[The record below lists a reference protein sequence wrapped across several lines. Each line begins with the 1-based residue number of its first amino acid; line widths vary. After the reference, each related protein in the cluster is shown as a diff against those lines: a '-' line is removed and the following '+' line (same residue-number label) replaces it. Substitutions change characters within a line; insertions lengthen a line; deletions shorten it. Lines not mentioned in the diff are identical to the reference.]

1 MSSDFNVN
9 NISYR
14 FYCDKLV
21 SMDLSNNLIIES
33 SNNNIELK
41 ANNQNITFNNNSVF
55 NYGLTLNNRDLSNI
69 INIAGN
75 TLNIDTLFVTDIT
88 NSQATIDDYN
98 SINNGY
104 IRATI
109 IGYNPSILNDISGRS
124 DAYFTYINVSGGDSS
139 FNNSVYI
146 KNILGVSGATTI
158 SNDLIVNGTSY
169 VTLYNAIS
177 NYIANIKEE
186 LSSNKILTLDLS
198 ATNIS
203 VSNELVVNKT
213 SFLNNI
219 SIYGQLLDNV
229 LKVPHDFTIDPSGHD
244 NASGTLIINGD
255 LIVYGNRTTI
265 GSNIIEISDITLS
278 VATNLMNAND
288 LYNNNAGLDISN
300 VASIKYDG
308 TNWNFI
314 GGQLT
319 VENKKVS
326 LDVSLVALKTSTE
339 ISLNSLNSYF
349 DLSYRQL
356 KNNLD
361 NSYNAT
367 YNRNQIDA
375 SFLLK
380 SDFDI
385 SLLSFN
391 NNLDISYVNLLTF
404 DASFS
409 ALKTYLDSSYILKST
424 SVKGAYNRIG
434 QIIQGKVI
442 ANYQG
447 AGTSVSINYEGNIVA
462 IGTDY
467 TNSNGLDTGANVRV
481 YKYNSNSW
489 TLIGDNIDSE
499 TTTVY
504 NGNSISLNYNGTIL
518 AIGAIDNNAVR
529 AHVRVYRYVNDSSWI
544 KISQTIDCIGN
555 WEIYGFSISL
565 NSSGTIVAI
574 GGPMDN
580 GGVRVFQY
588 IMDGSWTQLGID
600 FEDARLG
607 RYVSLNA
614 DGTIIAVGTPNKN
627 SRGEAIVYRYND
639 ISWIQISQT
648 ISGMVYTDPFYGW
661 INDRTGTSV
670 SLNAS
675 GDILAVSSPNSSIYG
690 YNSGLVRVYKY
701 VSDGSWIQ
709 LGQNNDMVGDVRT
722 NSQNNPIGDNLG
734 YSVSLN
740 YSGNIIAV
748 GAPSNSINSGS
759 SGAIRV
765 YKYNEIGWVRLDF
778 NINVLD
784 TYANTFFGTS
794 VALNAEGNRV
804 IVNAPTAPYSIG
816 YSIVYDN
823 VSSGNIIDNSLN
835 FLRTKLDLS
844 YVLKSTFE
852 ASYNSLKDQIE
863 ISFGT
868 IRLNSLDTSSISV
881 DTINTKHFTQRFNN
895 ILWNQIGLDISN
907 GPPLTNNNKKV
918 AISNDGKVVAL
929 SSSSHSDISKGRVY
943 VYELSYNQ
951 ASYSWTRLG
960 LSSEIIVGLSND
972 DQFGWDIALS
982 SDGRVVAGS
991 SILSDASGNNCGQVR
1006 LFELSNN
1013 NVWRQKGS
1021 VINGPRAGSES
1032 GYSISLAGNGNR
1044 IAIGAWK
1051 DNSNGTN
1058 AGAVRVYDFSASIN
1072 DWRQQGQTIA
1082 GVSGY
1087 FEGYATA
1094 LSLDGQTLASAS
1106 TLPISISGG
1115 TISTSG
1121 GYVIHSFTNVGTS
1134 TFRPSFSGTVE
1145 VLIVG
1150 GGGGGGPNI
1159 GGGGG
1164 GGGVIWI
1171 PATNVS
1177 ADTSYSIVVGAGGA
1191 SGTNGQNSTAFTAIA
1206 AGGGTSGQFANGVGT
1221 AGGSGG
1227 GAAGNH
1233 GSTLNQGGGVSNVST
1248 LGTNSGFIYGCS
1260 GGNMT
1265 TARLDTAASGYS
1277 TRGAGG
1283 GGAGPNGTGKALD
1296 TNSNIFGDT
1305 GQTGAGSGGLGY
1317 SSAILGT
1324 SYYWAGGGGGG
1335 AYTSGVS
1342 SVGGYGGWGGGGGG
1356 ASYQGTGGPGGG
1368 FALNSGSPG
1377 ANGPHTSGGAGG
1389 ANTGGGGGG
1398 GSHVTG
1404 PGGTGGSGI
1413 VIIRYLASNITRGLV
1428 KTFTISGT
1436 TWTPKGTIN
1445 GSDISFGRAIK
1456 LSDNGNVIVIGA
1468 PGYNIPPVTN
1478 STSSSSFAISA
1489 TSLTRDQHITT
1500 AASVPGR
1507 TLGSILNVS
1516 EKETVRLI
1524 MEANTSDVYIGARR
1538 RATSTNATGR
1548 TSLDWEWVSG
1558 DVWDYQNFQAG
1569 DPNNLTYTALIMWG
1583 WGGAGDWY
1591 NATGNFVMKAIY
1603 KTTTVT
1609 TTTITNSIP
1618 NVGQAYVYSYVGGTT
1633 WTQIG
1638 QAIQGL
1644 SGGDEFGSSVSI
1656 SNDGSIISVGS
1667 DNNSSNRGHV
1677 RVFLYANNYWN
1688 QVSNTLSGKTASSK
1702 AGIHA
1707 LSGDGT
1713 TLIQTNNTYNSVY
1726 GINKTL
1732 VLNAPMTTISGN
1744 LIVLGNIS
1752 VNSLDIS
1759 INHSYSSNGYS
1770 YKIFESS
1777 LNTAIMKEY
1786 YSDVTSTRHLKVQI
1800 TGNGYITNRNN
1811 SYKAI
1816 SDSRLKENIQDS
1828 GPKLEDLL
1836 KVRVV
1841 NYNLKGSDPTKYI
1854 GVLAQE
1860 LEDVFPNLVTELE
1873 PSPKD
1878 IQDGNTIK
1886 YKAVNYSSFDVLL
1899 IKALQEQNAILKNIE
1914 KRIVALED
1922 ELDDN

>member
-1 MSSDFNVN
+1 MSNDFNVN
-9 NISYR
+9 HISYR

-41 ANNQNITFNNNSVF
+41 SANKTISFNNNSVF

-75 TLNIDTLFVTDIT
+75 TLNIDTLFVTDIS

-98 SINNGY
+98 SINYGY
-104 IRATI
+104 IRATT

-169 VTLYNAIS
+169 VTLYNAIN

-186 LSSNKILTLDLS
+186 LSSNKILTQDLS

-219 SIYGQLLDNV
+219 SIYGQLMDNV

-265 GSNIIEISDITLS
+265 NSNIVEISDITLS

-326 LDVSLVALKTSTE
+326 LDVSLVALKTSSIT
-339 ISLNSLNSYF
+339 SLNSLNSYF

-391 NNLDISYVNLLTF
+391 NDLDISYVNLLTF

-409 ALKTYLDSSYILKST
+409 ALKTSLDASYILKST
-424 SVKGAYNRIG
+424 S
-434 QIIQGKVI
+434 
-442 ANYQG
+442 
-447 AGTSVSINYEGNIVA
+447 
-462 IGTDY
+462 
-467 TNSNGLDTGANVRV
+467 TN
-481 YKYNSNSW
+481 
-489 TLIGDNIDSE
+489 
-499 TTTVY
+499 
-504 NGNSISLNYNGTIL
+504 
-518 AIGAIDNNAVR
+518 
-529 AHVRVYRYVNDSSWI
+529 
-544 KISQTIDCIGN
+544 
-555 WEIYGFSISL
+555 
-565 NSSGTIVAI
+565 
-574 GGPMDN
+574 
-580 GGVRVFQY
+580 
-588 IMDGSWTQLGID
+588 
-600 FEDARLG
+600 
-607 RYVSLNA
+607 
-614 DGTIIAVGTPNKN
+614 
-627 SRGEAIVYRYND
+627 
-639 ISWIQISQT
+639 
-648 ISGMVYTDPFYGW
+648 
-661 INDRTGTSV
+661 
-670 SLNAS
+670 
-675 GDILAVSSPNSSIYG
+675 
-690 YNSGLVRVYKY
+690 
-701 VSDGSWIQ
+701 
-709 LGQNNDMVGDVRT
+709 
-722 NSQNNPIGDNLG
+722 
-734 YSVSLN
+734 
-740 YSGNIIAV
+740 
-748 GAPSNSINSGS
+748 INS
-759 SGAIRV
+759 
-765 YKYNEIGWVRLDF
+765 
-778 NINVLD
+778 
-784 TYANTFFGTS
+784 
-794 VALNAEGNRV
+794 
-804 IVNAPTAPYSIG
+804 
-816 YSIVYDN
+816 
-823 VSSGNIIDNSLN
+823 IDNSLN
-835 FLRTKLDLS
+835 FLRDKLDLS

-852 ASYNSLKDQIE
+852 TSYNDLKSKIE
-863 ISFGT
+863 ASFNSIKLT
-868 IRLNSLDTSSISV
+868 SLDTSSISV

-943 VYELSYNQ
+943 VYELTYNQ

-960 LSSEIIVGLSND
+960 LSSEILVGLSND

-1021 VINGPRAGSES
+1021 VINGPRAASES
-1032 GYSISLAGNGNR
+1032 GYSISLTGNGNR

-1058 AGAVRVYDFSASIN
+1058 AGAVRVYDFSAN
-1072 DWRQQGQTIA
+1072 VDDWRQQGQTIA
-1082 GVSGY
+1082 GVSGS

-1106 TLPISISGG
+1106 ILEASRNIIGIGGSIS
-1115 TISTSG
+1115 TIG
-1121 GYVIHSFTNVGTS
+1121 GYIIHSFTNVGTS
-1134 TFRPSFSGTVE
+1134 TFRPSFSGSVE

-1150 GGGGGGPNI
+1150 GGGGGARNL

-1171 PATNVS
+1171 PSVNVS
-1177 ADTSYSIVVGAGGA
+1177 VDTSYTVVVGAGGA
-1191 SGTNGQNSTAFTAIA
+1191 SVTKGNNSSVFDASA
-1206 AGGGTSGQFANGVGT
+1206 AGGGAGGLLYDTGGS
-1221 AGGSGG
+1221 GGSGG
-1227 GAAGNH
+1227 GAPGAQWVVASGGTSTGN
-1233 GSTLNQGGGVSNVST
+1233 T
-1248 LGTNSGFIYGCS
+1248 LGPNSGYIYGYS
-1260 GGNMT
+1260 GGRT
-1265 TARLDTAASGYS
+1265 TTIRNGAIK
-1277 TRGAGG
+1277 GAGG
-1283 GGAGPNGTGKALD
+1283 GGAGGIGAD
-1296 TNSNIFGDT
+1296 TPTSILGDT
-1305 GQTGAGSGGLGY
+1305 GQTGAGSGGVGIVN
-1317 SSAILGT
+1317 AILG
-1324 SYYWAGGGGGG
+1324 SNYYWAGGGGGG
-1335 AYTSGVS
+1335 AYIDQS
-1342 SVGGYGGWGGGGGG
+1342 GGWGGLGGGGGG
-1356 ASYQGTGGPGGG
+1356 GGNSGGG
-1368 FALNSGSPG
+1368 IGGILAFNNNNG
-1377 ANGPHTSGGAGG
+1377 ANGGTGNNSSGGGGSGG

-1398 GSHVTG
+1398 AAYGTG
-1404 PGGTGGSGI
+1404 LGGTGGSGI
-1413 VIIRYLASNITRGLV
+1413 VVIRYLASYITRGLV

-1436 TWTPKGTIN
+1436 TWTPKGTIP
-1445 GSDISFGRAIK
+1445 GSDISFGRALK
-1456 LSDNGNVIVIGA
+1456 LSGNGNAIVVGA
-1468 PGYNIPPVTN
+1468 PGY
-1478 STSSSSFAISA
+1478 
-1489 TSLTRDQHITT
+1489 
-1500 AASVPGR
+1500 
-1507 TLGSILNVS
+1507 LN
-1516 EKETVRLI
+1516 
-1524 MEANTSDVYIGARR
+1524 
-1538 RATSTNATGR
+1538 
-1548 TSLDWEWVSG
+1548 
-1558 DVWDYQNFQAG
+1558 NF
-1569 DPNNLTYTALIMWG
+1569 
-1583 WGGAGDWY
+1583 
-1591 NATGNFVMKAIY
+1591 
-1603 KTTTVT
+1603 
-1609 TTTITNSIP
+1609 ITNI
-1618 NVGQAYVYSYVGGTT
+1618 GQAYVYGFQGGTT
-1633 WTQIG
+1633 WTQLG
-1638 QAIQGL
+1638 QTIQGIV
-1644 SGGDEFGSSVSI
+1644 GGDEFGSSVSI
-1656 SNDGSIISVGS
+1656 SNDGTIISVGS

-1677 RVFLYANNYWN
+1677 RVFAYANNYWN
-1688 QVSNTLSGKTASSK
+1688 QVSNAIDGKTASSR

-1713 TLIQTNNTYNSVY
+1713 TLIQSNNTYNSVY

-1744 LIVLGNIS
+1744 LIVMGAIS

-1759 INHSYSSNGYS
+1759 RTHIYSNNGYS
-1770 YKIFESS
+1770 YKICDLS
-1777 LNTAIMKEY
+1777 LSTAIMKEY
-1786 YSDVTSTRHLKVQI
+1786 YSDVTSSRHLKVQI
-1800 TGNGYITNRNN
+1800 TGNGYIANRTN
-1811 SYKAI
+1811 SYSSL

-1914 KRIVALED
+1914 KRIVTLED

>member
-1 MSSDFNVN
+1 MSNDFNVN
-9 NISYR
+9 HISYR

-33 SNNNIELK
+33 SNNNIEFK
-41 ANNQNITFNNNSVF
+41 SANQTISFNNNSVF

-75 TLNIDTLFVTDIT
+75 TLNIDTLFVTDIS
-88 NSQATIDDYN
+88 NSQATIVDYN
-98 SINNGY
+98 SINYGY
-104 IRATI
+104 IRATT

-169 VTLYNAIS
+169 VTLYNAIN

-265 GSNIIEISDITLS
+265 NSNIIEISDITLS

-326 LDVSLVALKTSTE
+326 LDVSLVALTTSSIT
-339 ISLNSLNSYF
+339 SLNSLNSYF

-391 NNLDISYVNLLTF
+391 NDLDISYVNLLTF

-409 ALKTYLDSSYILKST
+409 ALKTYLDASYILKST
-424 SVKGAYNRIG
+424 S
-434 QIIQGKVI
+434 
-442 ANYQG
+442 
-447 AGTSVSINYEGNIVA
+447 
-462 IGTDY
+462 
-467 TNSNGLDTGANVRV
+467 TN
-481 YKYNSNSW
+481 
-489 TLIGDNIDSE
+489 
-499 TTTVY
+499 
-504 NGNSISLNYNGTIL
+504 
-518 AIGAIDNNAVR
+518 
-529 AHVRVYRYVNDSSWI
+529 
-544 KISQTIDCIGN
+544 
-555 WEIYGFSISL
+555 
-565 NSSGTIVAI
+565 
-574 GGPMDN
+574 
-580 GGVRVFQY
+580 
-588 IMDGSWTQLGID
+588 
-600 FEDARLG
+600 
-607 RYVSLNA
+607 
-614 DGTIIAVGTPNKN
+614 
-627 SRGEAIVYRYND
+627 
-639 ISWIQISQT
+639 
-648 ISGMVYTDPFYGW
+648 
-661 INDRTGTSV
+661 
-670 SLNAS
+670 
-675 GDILAVSSPNSSIYG
+675 
-690 YNSGLVRVYKY
+690 
-701 VSDGSWIQ
+701 
-709 LGQNNDMVGDVRT
+709 
-722 NSQNNPIGDNLG
+722 
-734 YSVSLN
+734 
-740 YSGNIIAV
+740 
-748 GAPSNSINSGS
+748 INS
-759 SGAIRV
+759 
-765 YKYNEIGWVRLDF
+765 
-778 NINVLD
+778 
-784 TYANTFFGTS
+784 
-794 VALNAEGNRV
+794 
-804 IVNAPTAPYSIG
+804 
-816 YSIVYDN
+816 
-823 VSSGNIIDNSLN
+823 IDNSLN
-835 FLRTKLDLS
+835 FLRDKLDLS

-852 ASYNSLKDQIE
+852 GSYNSLKDQID
-863 ISFGT
+863 ISFGS
-868 IRLNSLDTSSISV
+868 IRLTSLDTSTISV
-881 DTINTKHFTQRFNN
+881 DTINTKHFTQRFAN

-907 GPPLTNNNKKV
+907 GPPLTNNNKKI

-943 VYELSYNQ
+943 VYELTYNQ

-982 SDGRVVAGS
+982 SNGRVVAGS
-991 SILSDASGNNCGQVR
+991 SIVSDASGINCGQVR

-1013 NVWRQKGS
+1013 NVWRQKGLN
-1021 VINGPRAGSES
+1021 INGPRAASES
-1032 GYSISLAGNGNR
+1032 GYSISLAGNGNT

-1058 AGAVRVYDFSASIN
+1058 AGAVRVYDFSANVN

-1082 GVSGY
+1082 GVSGS
-1087 FEGYATA
+1087 FEGYSTA
-1094 LSLDGQTLASAS
+1094 LSLDGATLA
-1106 TLPISISGG
+1106 TGC
-1115 TISTSG
+1115 
-1121 GYVIHSFTNVGTS
+1121 
-1134 TFRPSFSGTVE
+1134 FSV
-1145 VLIVG
+1145 
-1150 GGGGGGPNI
+1150 N
-1159 GGGGG
+1159 
-1164 GGGVIWI
+1164 
-1171 PATNVS
+1171 
-1177 ADTSYSIVVGAGGA
+1177 
-1191 SGTNGQNSTAFTAIA
+1191 
-1206 AGGGTSGQFANGVGT
+1206 
-1221 AGGSGG
+1221 
-1227 GAAGNH
+1227 
-1233 GSTLNQGGGVSNVST
+1233 
-1248 LGTNSGFIYGCS
+1248 
-1260 GGNMT
+1260 
-1265 TARLDTAASGYS
+1265 
-1277 TRGAGG
+1277 
-1283 GGAGPNGTGKALD
+1283 
-1296 TNSNIFGDT
+1296 NSNNIINA
-1305 GQTGAGSGGLGY
+1305 GQ
-1317 SSAILGT
+1317 
-1324 SYYWAGGGGGG
+1324 
-1335 AYTSGVS
+1335 
-1342 SVGGYGGWGGGGGG
+1342 
-1356 ASYQGTGGPGGG
+1356 
-1368 FALNSGSPG
+1368 
-1377 ANGPHTSGGAGG
+1377 
-1389 ANTGGGGGG
+1389 
-1398 GSHVTG
+1398 
-1404 PGGTGGSGI
+1404 
-1413 VIIRYLASNITRGLV
+1413 V
-1428 KTFTISGT
+1428 KTFTISGSS
-1436 TWTPKGTIN
+1436 WVSKGTIQ
-1445 GSDISFGRAIK
+1445 GPDISNLYFGRAIK

-1524 MEANTSDVYIGARR
+1524 MQANTSDVYIGARR
-1538 RATSTNATGR
+1538 RATSLNATGR

-1558 DVWDYQNFQAG
+1558 DIWDYQNFQAG
-1569 DPNNLTYTALIMWG
+1569 DPNNLSYTALIMWG

-1591 NATGNFVMKAIY
+1591 NATGNAVMKAIY

-1609 TTTITNSIP
+1609 TTTITSSIP

-1638 QAIQGL
+1638 QAIQGI
-1644 SGGDEFGSSVSI
+1644 SGGDEFGSNVST
-1656 SNDGSIISVGS
+1656 SNDGSTIVVGGRFS
-1667 DNNSSNRGHV
+1667 ADNNSRCNI
-1677 RVFLYANNYWN
+1677 RVFKNNNNSWIQLGQTFNGLVNNSILAYN
-1688 QVSNTLSGKTASSK
+1688 
-1702 AGIHA
+1702 HA
-1707 LSGDGT
+1707 FSGDGA
-1713 TLIQTNNTYNSVY
+1713 TLIHNLGNQSSRVY

-1752 VNSLDIS
+1752 ANSLDIS

-1770 YKIFESS
+1770 YKIFESPLS
-1777 LNTAIMKEY
+1777 SAIMKEY